1 MSTLRP
7 MHGPNPSRPD
17 PRRRARAAPSPLDS
31 EVLHGIRAVQTAV
44 NVKQSLGEA
53 LDDLRAR
60 AIDSPVVYVYVV
72 DDDDRLVGQVPTRAL
87 LFSPPSTRVRDAMRS
102 ELVTIPLDT
111 SFDEALEIFGRSRLL
126 ALPVVDAEGRLV
138 GALDV
143 ERYAS
148 ETLARSERD
157 RVRQVFQTLGL
168 AVDARDPLTPVE
180 SFRMRLPW
188 LFCNIGGGILCALVA
203 WLFEDLLSKVV
214 MLAFFLPLVLTL
226 AESVAMQSLTI
237 TVGEGTLDGEGSLL
251 VRALRRLRGE
261 AVAALLLGAVCGTA
275 VGVVGGIGGGG
286 AAGAA
291 TMATAVLASM
301 LGAAITGATIPIV
314 LHARRLDPQ
323 VAAGPIALVFA
334 DVSATAIYFGLGL
347 AFLAPAA

>member
-1 MSTLRP
+1 MQ
-7 MHGPNPSRPD
+7 GPAMGHSSR
-17 PRRRARAAPSPLDS
+17 RNRARAAPSPLDS

-44 NVKQSLGEA
+44 NVNQTLGEA

-60 AIDSPVVYVYVV
+60 SIDSPAIYVYAV

-87 LFSPPSTRVRDAMRS
+87 LFSPPSTRVRDVMRAD
-102 ELVTIPLDT
+102 LVTIPLDT
-111 SFDEALEIFGRSRLL
+111 SFDDALGIFGRTKLL

-180 SFRMRLPW
+180 SFRMRVPW
-188 LFCNIGGGILCALVA
+188 LFCNIGGGVLCALVA
-203 WLFEDLLSKVV
+203 WLFEDLLAKVV

-237 TVGEGTLDGEGSLL
+237 TVGEGTLDGDGPLL
-251 VRALRRLRGE
+251 ARALRRLRGE
-261 AVAALLLGAVCGTA
+261 AAAAILLGVACGAA

-291 TMATAVLASM
+291 TMAAAVLASM
-301 LGAAITGATIPIV
+301 LGAAIMGALIPIV

-347 AFLAPAA
+347 AFLMPSA